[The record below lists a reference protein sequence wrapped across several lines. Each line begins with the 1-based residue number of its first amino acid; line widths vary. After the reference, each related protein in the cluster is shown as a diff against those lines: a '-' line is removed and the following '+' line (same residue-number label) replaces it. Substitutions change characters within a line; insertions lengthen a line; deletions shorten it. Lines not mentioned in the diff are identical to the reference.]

1 MEVPNSSNVD
11 RPSPAR
17 YGSVNLRP
25 PVDVLEFGNSAN
37 VDRPAN
43 PEAETSEEKASSID
57 LSHGFSEFSQSGDSL
72 RFGGSVNFLSH
83 IDGGSYSSVEN
94 YHAQAGRKLQ
104 LGPPQEDLELYDLCG
119 TTNLAFIRGESI
131 FLVVDSRATD
141 EEVHSIRCDAIEKY
155 MEFAHV
161 LPDIIATKSGNMWAC
176 HRLRDAI
183 IHRVQQEGP
192 LPFDAIVEFATEYL
206 VEQMRPGVR
215 DEAKQ
220 KICIGC

>member
-1 MEVPNSSNVD
+1 MMERKRERSNDFNLRTTMEVPNSSNVD

-17 YGSVNLRP
+17 YGSVNLRRL
-25 PVDVLEFGNSAN
+25 LEFDNIAN

-43 PEAETSEEKASSID
+43 SEAETSEEKASSTD

-104 LGPPQEDLELYDLCG
+104 LGPPQERG
-119 TTNLAFIRGESI
+119 NIRW
-131 FLVVDSRATD
+131 
-141 EEVHSIRCDAIEKY
+141 DAIEKY

-161 LPDIIATKSGNMWAC
+161 LPDIWS
-176 HRLRDAI
+176 
-183 IHRVQQEGP
+183 RVNDRVP
-192 LPFDAIVEFATEYL
+192 
-206 VEQMRPGVR
+206 
-215 DEAKQ
+215 
-220 KICIGC
+220 

>member
-1 MEVPNSSNVD
+1 MMERKRERSNDFNLRTTMEVPNSSNVD

-25 PVDVLEFGNSAN
+25 PVDVLEFDNIAN

-43 PEAETSEEKASSID
+43 PEAEMSEEKVSSID
-57 LSHGFSEFSQSGDSL
+57 LSHGFSEFSQFGDSL

-104 LGPPQEDLELYDLCG
+104 LGPPQEDLDLCG

-131 FLVVDSRATD
+131 FLVVDSRATN
-141 EEVHSIRCDAIEKY
+141 R
-155 MEFAHV
+155 
-161 LPDIIATKSGNMWAC
+161 
-176 HRLRDAI
+176 
-183 IHRVQQEGP
+183 
-192 LPFDAIVEFATEYL
+192 
-206 VEQMRPGVR
+206 
-215 DEAKQ
+215 
-220 KICIGC
+220 